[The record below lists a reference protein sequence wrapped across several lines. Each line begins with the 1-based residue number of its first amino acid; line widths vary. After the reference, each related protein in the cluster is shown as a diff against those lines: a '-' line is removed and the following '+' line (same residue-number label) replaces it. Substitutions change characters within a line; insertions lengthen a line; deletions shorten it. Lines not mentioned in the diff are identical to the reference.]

1 MSSKFTT
8 KRAGIEI
15 DTDLQQFYTGF
26 LDTVA
31 PNARKVLEDTFKK
44 IEEDAVKDWPVRK
57 PIIRKTAE
65 GEVTFFKKTSKG
77 SWRMFERG
85 FRILPGGVFEA
96 YLRNRAPYS
105 WAIKFGVDSENNR
118 GQDIIQPKGK
128 RVANELM
135 IKPQRKAANKVV
147 KALADDLM
155 RRI

>member
-1 MSSKFTT
+1 MSSKFKT

-15 DTDLQQFYTGF
+15 DTNLQEFYTGF

-31 PNARKVLEDTFKK
+31 PNARKVLEDTLKK
-44 IEEDAVKDWPVRK
+44 IEEDAIKEWPVRK
-57 PIIRKTAE
+57 PIIRKTKE
-65 GEVTFFKKTSKG
+65 GEVTFFRKTSKG
-77 SWRMFERG
+77 SWKMFERG
-85 FRILPGGVFEA
+85 FRILPGGIFEA

-105 WAIKFGVDSENNR
+105 WAIKFGIDSENNR
-118 GQDIIQPKGK
+118 GTDIIQPTGK

-147 KALADDLM
+147 KALADDLI